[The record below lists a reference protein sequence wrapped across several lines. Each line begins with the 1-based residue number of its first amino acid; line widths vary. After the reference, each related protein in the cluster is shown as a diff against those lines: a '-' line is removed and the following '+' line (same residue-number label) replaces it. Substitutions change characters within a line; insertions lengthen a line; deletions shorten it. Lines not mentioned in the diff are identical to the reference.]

1 MSAEQAYGES
11 GFGHSDGLVVIRPP
25 SIPYHTRPNPL
36 MPLCTQ
42 KRTAVEAFA
51 AGELGRCTVPRA
63 KPVVAGSTKPVYTV
77 VAGGAATEVANS
89 DDGVD
94 GDGSMSPAGKSGN
107 AAEDDDSTTIDDPGY
122 QEPDDE
128 TIDDGAGGQV
138 PDNGGSN
145 PQSAKRNKTV
155 GFNSLLSSL
164 AYCCRIVLW
173 KPLRQTPRPSSGLRK
188 PLLRLGQPQCRPFR
202 GHNSTL
208 LSV

>member
-11 GFGHSDGLVVIRPP
+11 GFGHSDGLVVIQPL
-25 SIPYHTRPNPL
+25 SIPYHTCPNPL
-36 MPLCTQ
+36 VPLRPQ

-51 AGELGRCTVPRA
+51 AGELGRRTVPRA
-63 KPVVAGSTKPVYTV
+63 KPVVAGSTELIYTV
-77 VAGGAATEVANS
+77 VARGAATEVADS

-94 GDGSMSPAGKSGN
+94 GDGSMSSVGKSGN
-107 AAEDDDSTTIDDPGY
+107 ATTDDDSTTIDNPSY
-122 QEPDDE
+122 RKPDDE
-128 TIDDGAGGQV
+128 TMHDSAGGQV
-138 PDNGGSN
+138 PDDGRSN
-145 PQSAKRNKTV
+145 PQPAKRTKTV
-155 GFNSLLSSL
+155 GFNFSLSSL

-188 PLLRLGQPQCRPFR
+188 PLLRLGQPRCRPFR